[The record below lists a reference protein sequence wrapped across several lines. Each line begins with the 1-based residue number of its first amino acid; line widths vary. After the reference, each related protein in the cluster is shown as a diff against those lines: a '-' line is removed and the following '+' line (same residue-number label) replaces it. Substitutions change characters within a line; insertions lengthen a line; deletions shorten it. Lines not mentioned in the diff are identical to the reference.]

1 MFTLISHKERNVSL
15 NSSPNVRERTCVYIC
30 VCVCVCVCACV
41 CVCERE
47 RERDVID
54 NPISCYHCNI
64 LPIASVIYAA
74 KIQVF
79 KDQILT
85 HMLTFCS

>member
-1 MFTLISHKERNVSL
+1 M
-15 NSSPNVRERTCVYIC
+15 CVYMCVCEC
-30 VCVCVCVCACV
+30 VCVCVC
-41 CVCERE
+41 EREREREGE

-54 NPISCYHCNI
+54 NPISCYHYNI
-64 LPIASVIYAA
+64 LLIASVIYAA

-79 KDQILT
+79 KDQIPT